1 MSKKK
6 LSYETKENLKFA
18 GEVVGFVTGTVLV
31 LGGVISA
38 VAVPFAMRSN
48 DRESKIQDLNEIDN
62 KIANVLREKS
72 GYNDFVPQTLQFE
85 DNGNCSVLG
94 TAKEKFGDDLATAYI
109 KLSIDKNENSY
120 KFDEALRS
128 FQENV
133 SNAKVNGN
141 LYSGVF
147 HNDYYEGNGHDWD
160 HYTNYYNLHN
170 EILNFMENST
180 KFNVSV
186 VGNSKDFNNALL
198 RSCLFTNPT
207 YVPQM
212 NADVKSFF
220 TRVGISSELLSNGT
234 ALYNI
239 SGIEKKDG
247 EKVFYVD
254 YMKSIGDEVDAER
267 AKVTVDGENLS
278 DREAYDCF
286 IYDLDN
292 VKFSIVDTQKVD
304 ENGQIIDTEDS
315 LTI

>member
-6 LSYETKENLKFA
+6 MSYETKENLKVA
-18 GEVVGFVTGTVLV
+18 GIVGGAVLLV
-31 LGGVISA
+31 GGIISA
-38 VAVPFAMRSN
+38 VAVPLNMLSN
-48 DRESKIQDLNEIDN
+48 DRESKIQNLNDIDN
-62 KIANVLREKS
+62 KIVNVLREKS
-72 GYNDFVPQTLQFE
+72 GYSDFVPQTLQFE

-94 TAKEKFGDDLATAYI
+94 TAKEKFGDDLATAYVR
-109 KLSIDKNENSY
+109 LSIDKNENSY
-120 KFDEALRS
+120 KIGEALRS
-128 FQENV
+128 FQANV
-133 SNAKVNGN
+133 STAKVNGN

-147 HNDYYEGNGHDWD
+147 HNDYYAENGHDWD
-160 HYTNYYNLHN
+160 NYTNYYNLHN

-212 NADVKSFF
+212 DVEVRSFF

-239 SGIEKKDG
+239 SDIEKKDG
-247 EKVFYVD
+247 EKIFYVD
-254 YMKSIGDEVDAER
+254 YMKSIGDEIEAER